1 MKNKKQEFDL
11 TKVLTVS
18 AAHLT
23 HDMFTAFLAPVLPLL
38 INKFGLS
45 YLNSSILN
53 IVRKIPSLL
62 SLLLGSIVS
71 RLDEKYIH
79 YLIVAAPLV
88 TSILMSLLGV
98 VPSYPILVL
107 LLLLVGFSSSIFHIL
122 APAIIRKVSGEQIG
136 QGISF
141 YQLGGEAARTI
152 GPLIILSA
160 VSHWGLEGSY
170 RLIILGVI
178 VSWFLYLKIR
188 DIEMGT
194 LLEKKAEHK
203 QFSIKEIVKQYHR
216 FILKL
221 GGIRFFWSLTQ
232 VALTLFL
239 PTYLKTVKGTSLL
252 ISGGGLSVLQLAGAF
267 GTYFGGVLSDK
278 IGRKKTIT
286 AAVIGAAVALG
297 FFSVVDGWL
306 LLPLLIILGFCI
318 FAISPII
325 LALVLTKNSQQLI
338 KMNSF
343 YKTISFISTAV
354 ATLIIGQG
362 ADLLGL
368 ALIYKILPFTL
379 LLSLGL
385 ILKINN

>member
-1 MKNKKQEFDL
+1 MKNKKQEFNL
-11 TKVLTVS
+11 SKVLTVS

-71 RLDEKYIH
+71 KLDEKYIH